1 MVDYDSDFTVKQ
13 QIVNALRARIE
24 AGEWAPRR
32 RLPSV
37 VHLSQEFGVARDT
50 ILRALEVLRD
60 LGLIYTVK
68 NRGSFVK
75 LGADFVAQLIPEPGV
90 RIINRPAHDD
100 EIRELSLSEHG
111 WVTVVE
117 RGDEVEVYPAD
128 RVEIRG
134 PEG

>member
-1 MVDYDSDFTVKQ
+1 MKE
-13 QIVNALRARIE
+13 QIAAHIRQRIE

-37 VHLSQEFGVARDT
+37 THLEQQYGVARNT
-50 ILRALEVLRD
+50 ILEALGLLRD

-75 LGADFVAQLIPEPGV
+75 AGADFITQVVADAGT
-90 RIINRPAHDD
+90 RIVNRPAHET
-100 EIRELSLSEHG
+100 EIAELELLEHG

-117 RGDEVEVYPAD
+117 RGDEVEVLPAD
-128 RVEIRG
+128 KVEIRG
-134 PEG
+134 PEV

>member
-1 MVDYDSDFTVKQ
+1 MKE
-13 QIVNALRARIE
+13 QIAANIRQRIE

-37 VHLSQEFGVARDT
+37 THLEQQYGVARNT
-50 ILRALEVLRD
+50 ILEALGLLRD

-75 LGADFVAQLIPEPGV
+75 AGADFVTQITADAQT
-90 RIINRPAHDD
+90 RIINRPAHDS
-100 EIRELSLSEHG
+100 EIAELELAEHG

-117 RGDEVEVYPAD
+117 RDGEVEMLPAD
-128 RVEIRG
+128 KVEIRG
-134 PEG
+134 PES